1 MDNPFSFRL
10 WKTEQEMLM
19 FYAKPVL
26 LFCKSTKIQV
36 CKFYF
41 LLIPTNVP
49 LSSSLFMSASFCL
62 LSSGLLSYSMPLL
75 WAQWIFQNDNF
86 IFFFLLFIVVPDYPA
101 AKCISGMSSHQPSRN
116 KSLLHFS
123 FAKAIASSISWDTE
137 IENSFVW
144 DFGLCWHKA
153 AQVFRRAVDVIIQGI
168 SFPCCLFIFFFLL
181 VG

>member
-1 MDNPFSFRL
+1 MQNQCCCSAKVQKSRSVSFISSWSQQMSLLVLPFSCL
-10 WKTEQEMLM
+10 
-19 FYAKPVL
+19 PH
-26 LFCKSTKIQV
+26 SV
-36 CKFYF
+36 CCPQACWV
-41 LLIPTNVP
+41 IPCP
-49 LSSSLFMSASFCL
+49 CCELSGFFKMITL
-62 LSSGLLSYSMPLL
+62 
-75 WAQWIFQNDNF
+75 
-86 IFFFLLFIVVPDYPA
+86 FFFLLFIVVPDYPA